1 LTDVKKGFLKWLS
14 PLSTFRCPT
23 KNNPAPSVRM
33 LRINVEAYIA
43 AENAIL
49 PKVKGCGSG
58 ATHTFY
64 CT

>member
-1 LTDVKKGFLKWLS
+1 
-14 PLSTFRCPT
+14 
-23 KNNPAPSVRM
+23 M

-49 PKVKGCGSG
+49 PKVK
-58 ATHTFY
+58 AVDPEH